1 MPGPVNG
8 IVGEENPTQLP
19 EMEVDESQL
28 KEMQRTAKFARTAEF
43 KELKKHL
50 EARIEFYQKYLPD
63 GRAVGAQ
70 NADENLAA
78 MWVVANI
85 VAGEFNSIINVY
97 EQAVEYVKDY
107 AATKR

>member
-1 MPGPVNG
+1 MGPQNG
-8 IVGEENPTQLP
+8 IVGNDANPTELP
-19 EMEVDESQL
+19 QTEVDDSQL
-28 KEMQRTAKFARTAEF
+28 KEMQKTAKFARSNEF

-50 EARIEFYQKYLPD
+50 LARIDFYQKYLPD

-70 NADENLAA
+70 TADENLSA
-78 MWVVANI
+78 MWVVANV

-97 EQAVEYVKDY
+97 EQAIEYVKD